1 MDPAGQGEQGRGRP
15 VAAAER
21 EAAGDFS
28 FVRGGPV
35 YRLLERAGLVEWR
48 RGGIAG
54 AAVVGAVI
62 TWLPL
67 LLLAALDGSGGAPS
81 GRDFSSGWR
90 ASIFSSSL
98 PIPTG
103 PAGSAGSR
111 ASQSSCSPLRP
122 VGSARFAQQI
132 LHAGAHVADFKMVL
146 GGFVAI
152 ATVVVFAPLAVFAP
166 RLTALRRESHGEY
179 SRLAGGHHRAF
190 EARWL
195 RRDDV
200 GSELLGS
207 PDVSSLADLDTAFQ
221 NVTALRAFPVERRN
235 VAVVAVAAALPI
247 VPLVMLEI
255 PVAEILRRI
264 LGILA

>member
-1 MDPAGQGEQGRGRP
+1 VARLDLQLVASHPDRAGGLGFIATGEQSFAIVVFA
-15 VAAAER
+15 VAAV
-21 EAAGDFS
+21 D
-28 FVRGGPV
+28 
-35 YRLLERAGLVEWR
+35 
-48 RGGIAG
+48 
-54 AAVVGAVI
+54 
-62 TWLPL
+62 
-67 LLLAALDGSGGAPS
+67 
-81 GRDFSSGWR
+81 
-90 ASIFSSSL
+90 
-98 PIPTG
+98 
-103 PAGSAGSR
+103 
-111 ASQSSCSPLRP
+111 
-122 VGSARFAQQI
+122 SARFAQQI

-221 NVTALRAFPVERRN
+221 NVTALRTFPVDRRN

-255 PVAEILRRI
+255 PVAEIPAANSRHPGMRGERAGALM
-264 LGILA
+264 LAGETSLTGEVEWR

>member
-1 MDPAGQGEQGRGRP
+1 MVP
-15 VAAAER
+15 
-21 EAAGDFS
+21 S
-28 FVRGGPV
+28 
-35 YRLLERAGLVEWR
+35 
-48 RGGIAG
+48 
-54 AAVVGAVI
+54 
-62 TWLPL
+62 
-67 LLLAALDGSGGAPS
+67 GSGGGLTAA
-81 GRDFSSGWR
+81 GWWYVAVSVPVFQFLVYRWLWRGAVWTGFLQRVARLDLRLVASHPHR
-90 ASIFSSSL
+90 AGGL
-98 PIPTG
+98 G
-103 PAGSAGSR
+103 GQ
-111 ASQSSCSPLRP
+111 QSFAIVAFAVAA

-195 RRDDV
+195 RRDDA

-221 NVTALRAFPVERRN
+221 NVTALRTFPVDRRN
-235 VAVVAVAAALPI
+235 VAVVAVAAALPM

>member
-1 MDPAGQGEQGRGRP
+1 MP
-15 VAAAER
+15 
-21 EAAGDFS
+21 S
-28 FVRGGPV
+28 
-35 YRLLERAGLVEWR
+35 
-48 RGGIAG
+48 
-54 AAVVGAVI
+54 
-62 TWLPL
+62 
-67 LLLAALDGSGGAPS
+67 GSGGGLTAA
-81 GRDFSSGWR
+81 GWWYVAVSVPVFQFLVYRWLWRGAVWTGFLQRVARLDLRLVASHPDR
-90 ASIFSSSL
+90 AGGL
-98 PIPTG
+98 G
-103 PAGSAGSR
+103 GQ
-111 ASQSSCSPLRP
+111 QSFAIVAFAVAA

-221 NVTALRAFPVERRN
+221 NVTALRTFPVDRRN

>member
-1 MDPAGQGEQGRGRP
+1 
-15 VAAAER
+15 VARLDLHLAASHP
-21 EAAGDFS
+21 D
-28 FVRGGPV
+28 
-35 YRLLERAGLVEWR
+35 RAGGL
-48 RGGIAG
+48 GGQQSFAIVVFAVAG
-54 AAVVGAVI
+54 
-62 TWLPL
+62 
-67 LLLAALDGSGGAPS
+67 
-81 GRDFSSGWR
+81 
-90 ASIFSSSL
+90 
-98 PIPTG
+98 
-103 PAGSAGSR
+103 
-111 ASQSSCSPLRP
+111 

-152 ATVVVFAPLAVFAP
+152 ATVVVFAP

-207 PDVSSLADLDTAFQ
+207 QDVSSLADLDTAFQ
-221 NVTALRAFPVERRN
+221 NVTALRALPVDRRN
-235 VAVVAVAAALPI
+235 VAVVAVAATLPI